1 MLQIMNKGT
10 LLSFLFVLF
19 GTINLAAQVPERPTP
34 PRLVND
40 FTNTLSRQEQ
50 QNLEQKLVRFND
62 TTSNQIAI
70 VIVPDFG
77 GTDKAD
83 FAYKIGEQW
92 KVGQSEFDNG
102 VVIALRPKTN
112 RQSGEVFIATG
123 YGLEPVIP
131 DAIANRI
138 VDKEMIPLFE
148 ENRYY
153 EGLNRS
159 TDVLMGLAAGEFS
172 SEQYRKDSSP
182 GAAGY
187 IVPILALVI
196 MIFTIKRMQY
206 RQRTYQGKQARSG
219 GGGILTMLLLGSMVG
234 RQSGQ
239 WNNFSSGSGSFGGGS
254 SFGGFGG
261 GSFGGGGAGGSW

>member
-1 MLQIMNKGT
+1 MTYKGIHI
-10 LLSFLFVLF
+10 SFLFVLF
-19 GTINLAAQVPERPTP
+19 GTIIAIAQIPERPTP

-40 FTNTLSRQEQ
+40 FTNTLSQQELRS
-50 QNLEQKLVRFND
+50 LENKLVRFND
-62 TTSNQIAI
+62 TTSNQIAV

-83 FAYKIGEQW
+83 FAYKIGEEW

-112 RQSGEVFIATG
+112 QQSGEVFIATG

-148 ENRYY
+148 KNRYY
-153 EGLNRS
+153 EGLNRA

-172 SEQYRKDSSP
+172 SDQYRKESSP

-187 IVPILALVI
+187 LVPIIALAI
-196 MIFTIKRMQY
+196 IIFSIKRQQY
-206 RQRTYQGKQARSG
+206 RQRTFQGKHHRSG
-219 GGGILTMLLLGSMVG
+219 GGGILTMLLLGSMMG

-239 WNNFSSGSGSFGGGS
+239 WNNFSSGSGGFSGGS
-254 SFGGFGG
+254 GFGGFGG